1 VTQAQV
7 FAVIDAAFAHR
18 RKALRPS
25 LRELAGSAE
34 ASELALLAAGIDPMM
49 RGEQLRLPEFVR
61 IAEALAPAGQ
71 GS

>member
-1 VTQAQV
+1 
-7 FAVIDAAFAHR
+7 
-18 RKALRPS
+18 
-25 LRELAGSAE
+25 
-34 ASELALLAAGIDPMM
+34 MM